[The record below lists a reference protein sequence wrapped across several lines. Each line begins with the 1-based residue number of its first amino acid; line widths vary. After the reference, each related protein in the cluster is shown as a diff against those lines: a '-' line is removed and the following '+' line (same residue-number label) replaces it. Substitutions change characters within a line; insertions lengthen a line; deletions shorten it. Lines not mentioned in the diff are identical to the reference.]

1 MSTKK
6 RGNMIRTLEQV
17 SKIISG
23 VTNNSYTDLGT
34 HDSQQVYL
42 LKGND
47 LDQNGF
53 ISVESMEQVYLSS
66 PQKSGRFILEGGD
79 VVVLARG
86 SAIRAGFVTKEIA
99 SLGVIASANFIIL
112 RSNKSEVK
120 GEVITAYLT
129 SEVGREHLLALSK
142 GAVIQHIPASNLK
155 SMEIPVPSMDIQN
168 KICEI
173 FYATHTAYR
182 AAMELAEQQKRT
194 ANALILN
201 LMQEAA

>member
-1 MSTKK
+1 
-6 RGNMIRTLEQV
+6 MIRTLEQV
-17 SKIISG
+17 STIISG
-23 VTNNSYTDLGT
+23 VANNAYTDLET
-34 HDSQQVYL
+34 HESQQIYL

-53 ISVESMEQVYLSS
+53 ISLQSMEQVYLSN
-66 PQKSGRFILEGGD
+66 PQKSNRYILESGD

-99 SLGVIASANFIIL
+99 SVGVIASANFVIL
-112 RSNKSEVK
+112 RSNKSEAK

-129 SEVGREHLLALSK
+129 SEVGREHLLTLSK

-155 SMEIPVPSMDIQN
+155 SMEIPVPSLDIQN

-173 FYATHTAYR
+173 FYAAHAAYH
-182 AAMELAEQQKRT
+182 AALELAEQQKRT
-194 ANALILN
+194 SNALILN
-201 LMQEAA
+201 LMEAA

>member
-1 MSTKK
+1 
-6 RGNMIRTLEQV
+6 MIRTLEQV
-17 SKIISG
+17 STIISG
-23 VTNNSYTDLGT
+23 VANNSYTDLEI
-34 HDSQQVYL
+34 HESQQVYL

-53 ISVESMEQVYLSS
+53 ISLQSMEQVYLSN
-66 PQKSGRFILEGGD
+66 PQKFSHYILESGD

-86 SAIRAGFVTKEIA
+86 SAIRAGFVTKEIV
-99 SLGVIASANFIIL
+99 SVGVIASANFIVL
-112 RSNKSEVK
+112 RSKKAEIK
-120 GEVITAYLT
+120 GEVITAYLN
-129 SEVGREHLLALSK
+129 SEVGREHLLTLSK

-155 SMEIPVPSMDIQN
+155 SMEIPVPSLDIQD

-173 FYATHTAYR
+173 FYATHEAYQ
-182 AAMELAEQQKRT
+182 AALELAEQQKRT

>member
-1 MSTKK
+1 
-6 RGNMIRTLEQV
+6 MIRTLEQV
-17 SKIISG
+17 STIISG
-23 VTNNSYTDLGT
+23 VVNNAYTDLESQE
-34 HDSQQVYL
+34 SQQVYL

-53 ISVESMEQVYLSS
+53 ISIESMKQVYLSN
-66 PQKSGRFILEGGD
+66 PQKFNRYILESGD

-86 SAIRAGFVTKEIA
+86 SAIRAGFVTKETA

-112 RSNKSEVK
+112 RSNKSKIK
-120 GEVITAYLT
+120 GEVITAYLN

-142 GAVIQHIPASNLK
+142 GAIIQHIPASNLK
-155 SMEIPVPSMDIQN
+155 SMEIPVPDLDIQD

-173 FYATHTAYR
+173 FYAIHAAYQ
-182 AAMELAEQQKRT
+182 ATLDLAEQQKRT
-194 ANALILN
+194 SNALILN